1 LGFLPVNCQFE
12 STDSLTG
19 PILFPVGHFKTLNI
33 LPHSGFW
40 KFFFLEFWNFTI
52 HLGLPPG
59 PPTWATFQGKKKNT
73 NMPGLHEPAMTGTPP
88 HGATARLGAIKE
100 KMGLSDVRTTRS
112 VVSDSSPKHHIIDI
126 RHTSVESNLKAEVLA
141 LFHNKNGPRML
152 PTLLLYDDRGL
163 QLFEKVSPST
173 PRRARLTPRC

>member
-1 LGFLPVNCQFE
+1 
-12 STDSLTG
+12 
-19 PILFPVGHFKTLNI
+19 
-33 LPHSGFW
+33 
-40 KFFFLEFWNFTI
+40 
-52 HLGLPPG
+52 
-59 PPTWATFQGKKKNT
+59 
-73 NMPGLHEPAMTGTPP
+73 MTGTPP

-141 LFHNKNGPRML
+141 LFHNKHGPRML

-173 PRRARLTPRC
+173 P